1 MMITKIQKFIL
12 IQKKEL
18 NLNKENH
25 KYFITTKMHSF
36 KNELKVY

>member
-25 KYFITTKMHSF
+25 KVFYH
-36 KNELKVY
+36 NQDA